1 MRSLFFTLL
10 LLVGTAVLGMLASWQ
25 FIEGNLNGLL
35 GTPPT
40 EVGAK
45 IYPAFQPESVT
56 SISIKSAESI
66 ANFVKTQNGWQA
78 TEPWE
83 DRMDPRAAISILTFA
98 NTTIAIDAIER
109 DKLDEKLAGLNGGNT
124 EIRLRDEDGETLAM
138 FRLGRRTP
146 LLHLPDVENPEPI
159 PTTYLLP
166 LERGHKSHVYAA
178 TGDIL
183 PLFKDGFT
191 YLRDHRPFYFNPL
204 GTQKIRI
211 RTSQGELTIG
221 RENPDS
227 AWRIIKPL
235 ELSTDPV
242 AVKTLLEG
250 LINLQAI
257 RVSDRAQV
265 TLPTNGTSPQ
275 NDQIALTPFGSTT
288 ETILDI
294 LPPATPDAAETRA
307 TVSDR
312 PDTIFTLPLKSE
324 PTLVSIPDL
333 PLTVNDLRDPTLT
346 NLNIA
351 SIRGIAI
358 ESATSPTILIS
369 RQPPAPWIATIN
381 GTEQRANEQRLYE
394 LLKAIT
400 TTRAIAFETDAAPE
414 DLSPWGLDRP
424 IIKLTFLAQNNLSLS
439 VAFGLD
445 SRGNLFA
452 KRKDN
457 ASIMRLDN
465 RILDEIASNP
475 HDWRHSLLWS
485 VSSVD
490 LKSITRIEGRS
501 APLKLNY
508 NWNNDDWVALSG
520 EADVT
525 EDLDPA
531 RAKYLL
537 GALENLQVSRWLSPT
552 DADALAALVEPS
564 LIFQVEVNT
573 VDEFGEPTGTTVTRT
588 LALGIDPTTQT
599 IYGKHSDDPILFT
612 LPPET
617 FLKLSIPLL
626 EE

>member
-1 MRSLFFTLL
+1 MRSFFYTLL
-10 LLVGTAVLGMLASWQ
+10 LLLGTAVLGVLASWQ
-25 FIEGNLNGLL
+25 FIEGNLNVII

-45 IYPAFQPESVT
+45 IYPDFQPESVT
-56 SISIKSAESI
+56 SISIKTEETKASFI
-66 ANFVKTQNGWQA
+66 KTDTGWLA
-78 TEPWE
+78 TEPWD

-98 NTTIAIDAIER
+98 NTAIAIDAVPR
-109 DKLDEKLAGLNGGNT
+109 DELDAKLAGLNGGNI
-124 EIRLRDEDGETLAM
+124 EIRLRDENGETLAM

-146 LLHLPDVENPEPI
+146 LLHLPEVENPEPI

-166 LERGHKSHVYAA
+166 LERGRKSHVYAA

-204 GTQKIRI
+204 GTQKIRL
-211 RTSQGELTIG
+211 RTAQGELTLA
-221 RENPDS
+221 RETPTS
-227 AWRIIKPL
+227 AWRITKPL
-235 ELSTDPV
+235 DLSTDPT

-250 LINLQAI
+250 LVNLQAI
-257 RVSDRAQV
+257 TVSDRAQV

-275 NDQIALTPFGSTT
+275 NDQIAITPFGSTT

-312 PDTIFTLPLKSE
+312 PDTIFNLPLKSE

-369 RQPPAPWIATIN
+369 RQPPAPWIATIKR
-381 GTEQRANEQRLYE
+381 TEQRANEQRLYE

-414 DLSPWGLDRP
+414 DLSPWGLDKP
-424 IIKLTFLAQNNLSLS
+424 ILRLIFLAQNNLSLS
-439 VAFGLD
+439 VIFGLD
-445 SRGNLFA
+445 KDGNLFA

-465 RILDEIASNP
+465 RILDQIATNP

-490 LKSITRIEGRS
+490 LKSITRITDQS
-501 APLKLNY
+501 PPIKLDY
-508 NWNNDDWVALSG
+508 DWDDEEWTAHSG
-520 EADVT
+520 ETDVT
-525 EDLDPA
+525 EELDPA

-552 DADALAALVEPS
+552 DETALAALVEPS
-564 LIFQVEVNT
+564 LIFQVEVKI
-573 VDEFGEPTGTTVTRT
+573 VDEFGDDTKKTITRA
-588 LALGIDPTTQT
+588 LALGIDPVSKI
-599 IYGKHSDDPILFT
+599 IYGKHSDDTALFT
-612 LPPET
+612 LSPET
-617 FLKLSIPLL
+617 FIKLSIPLL
-626 EE
+626 DQ